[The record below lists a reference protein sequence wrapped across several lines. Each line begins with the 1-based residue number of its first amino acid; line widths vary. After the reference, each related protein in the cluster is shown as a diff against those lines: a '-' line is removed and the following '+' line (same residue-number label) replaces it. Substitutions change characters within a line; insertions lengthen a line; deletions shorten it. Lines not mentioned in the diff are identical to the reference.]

1 MALQHITDGERRG
14 LILLILLLVAVTLLL
29 TWRDRTSS
37 CGPAGLAGSSDTTVT
52 VADTAVVSVYGASV
66 IDTAARHGR
75 EPKAATRVRKGVT
88 RNLPERSPRD
98 ERVD

>member
-29 TWRDRTSS
+29 TWRDRASS
-37 CGPAGLAGSSDTTVT
+37 HGPGLSGSSDTTVT

-75 EPKAATRVRKGVT
+75 EPKAATRVRKAAT